1 MPSKGTLINNL
12 FHSKHSSDLLNL
24 ERENMKH
31 HRNKT
36 IKSVF
41 VAAGITGLVIYITP
55 PLTAQFLANE
65 TSSHSSNH
73 RHLDVNRF
81 TKIGGNWPPQPK
93 NMENIVWLRDSSLV
107 RSNSIINVGEIEKN
121 LATNVSE
128 LGDRFTFVSTKS
140 ADEKNSSSSEK
151 TATFFSHS
159 NNTTVKVR
167 TDQGSIKEIVE
178 ISPSQYQ
185 PPLTVEE
192 VKDAVKIARES
203 LQNDG
208 FSRIQQLEGYGIL
221 AFKPSS
227 ELASGETGFYDTR
240 VVYVSFHEHIDARP
254 EFIAWVD
261 LTEESVIKSREDKL

>member
-1 MPSKGTLINNL
+1 
-12 FHSKHSSDLLNL
+12 
-24 ERENMKH
+24 MKH
-31 HRNKT
+31 NKNKT
-36 IKSVF
+36 IKNVF
-41 VAAGITGLVIYITP
+41 VVAGITGLVISITP

-73 RHLDVNRF
+73 RHLDANRF

-93 NMENIVWLRDSSLV
+93 NMENIVWLRDSSVV
-107 RSNSIINVGEIEKN
+107 RSNSIINVGEIEKT
-121 LATNVSE
+121 LSTANVSE
-128 LGDRFTFVSTKS
+128 LGDQFTFVTTTL

-151 TATFFSHS
+151 TTTFFSHS
-159 NNTTVKVR
+159 NNTTVEVK
-167 TDQGSIKEIVE
+167 TDQGSIKEVVQ

-203 LQNDG
+203 LQDDG

-227 ELASGETGFYDTR
+227 ELASGEKGFYDTR
-240 VVYVSFHEHIDARP
+240 VAYVSFHEHIDARP

-261 LTEESVIKSREDKL
+261 LTEGSVLKSREDKL